1 MSNKIAIN
9 HLTNVNL
16 YMDGKSLLGRAEE
29 LELPQV
35 KHKMTEHKALGMV
48 GTAEFFSGVEKM
60 ECKIKWASFYSEVLR
75 EAANPFKTVRLQARS
90 SLETYTGQ
98 GRTAEVPVMVSL
110 IAAYKDFPL
119 GSFKQHD
126 RVVPDTNLSV
136 YYAKMEIDSQ
146 EIFEFDVL
154 ENIYKVAGADV
165 LATYRLN
172 IGG

>member
-9 HLTNVNL
+9 H
-16 YMDGKSLLGRAEE
+16 
-29 LELPQV
+29 
-35 KHKMTEHKALGMV
+35 
-48 GTAEFFSGVEKM
+48 
-60 ECKIKWASFYSEVLR
+60 
-75 EAANPFKTVRLQARS
+75 LQARS

-136 YYAKMEIDSQ
+136 YYAKMEIDGA